1 LFKIKYLTVK
11 NFMSVG
17 NATQAVNFD
26 RDDLTLVLGVNVDL
40 GGDDSG
46 ARNGTGKTTIL
57 NALSYAL
64 FGQALTNIKR
74 DNLINKTNS
83 KGMLVSLDFEHNGQ
97 QYKIERGRK
106 KNVMR
111 FFVGED
117 EQEISDMAQGDSR
130 ETQKAIESMLGMS
143 HEMFKHLVALNTY
156 TDPFLNL
163 RANDQKDIIEQLLGI
178 TMLSEKAEALK
189 ERLKATKESIKEEE
203 YRIQAQQ
210 EANEKIKDQIESLKR
225 RQSMWEQ
232 KKEDDID
239 YLEAGIAKLEEIN
252 IESELEL
259 HKGLKDW
266 KEQTQQIEQV
276 RLAIKQAEKD
286 YQREEAAM
294 IKLQADIDLLQE
306 HKCHACG
313 QEVHDDKHEKLLKQK
328 QDSIDD
334 AKQQHEK
341 HSNTHKELCDAE
353 KELGDPGERPET
365 YYSNT
370 EDAYE
375 HKNNLD
381 KLQSQLEQRR
391 EETDPYKEQIEE
403 MENTAAA
410 EIDYDS
416 MNTLT
421 RLRDHQ
427 EFLQK
432 LLTNKD
438 SFIRK
443 RIIDQNLSYLN
454 SRLSYYLDKIG
465 LPHTVTF
472 LSDLS
477 VEIQELGRELD
488 FDNLSRGERN
498 RLILSL
504 SWAFRDV
511 YESLYDPINLLF
523 IDELIDSGMDSS
535 GVESALAILKK
546 MSREHKKSIWL
557 VSHKD
562 ELSGRVNN
570 IMTVT
575 KENGFTTYGT
585 DVDTI

>member
-1 LFKIKYLTVK
+1 MFRLKTLTVK

-26 RDDLTLVLGVNVDL
+26 RRDLTLVLGVNIDL

-46 ARNGTGKTTIL
+46 ARNGTGKTTII

-64 FGQALTNIKR
+64 FGQALTNIRR
-74 DNLINKTNS
+74 DNLINKTNT

-97 QYKIERGRK
+97 NYKIERGRK

-111 FFVGED
+111 FFVGD
-117 EQEISDMAQGDSR
+117 QEQDITDMAQGDSR
-130 ETQKAIESMLGMS
+130 ETQKAIEGMLGMS

-156 TDPFLNL
+156 TQPFLTL

-178 TMLSEKAEALK
+178 TMLSEKADALK
-189 ERLKATKESIKEEE
+189 ERLKATKDGIKEEE

-210 EANEKIKDQIESLKR
+210 EANEKISDQIDSLKR
-225 RQSMWEQ
+225 RQTLWASKQ
-232 KKEDDID
+232 SDDISS
-239 YLEAGIAKLEEIN
+239 LETALEDLGKLD
-252 IESELEL
+252 IEAELEL
-259 HKGLKDW
+259 HKDLKTW
-266 KEQTQQIEQV
+266 QELTAQV
-276 RLAIKQAEKD
+276 DQVDTAIQQAERD
-286 YQREEAAM
+286 YRREETAM
-294 IKLQADIDLLQE
+294 QKLQADIDLLQE

-313 QEVHDDKHEKLLKQK
+313 QEVHDDKHGELLKQK
-328 QDSIDD
+328 QDSMQD
-334 AKQQHEK
+334 ARLQYDK
-341 HSNTHKELCDAE
+341 HFSTHQALCEA
-353 KELGDPGERPET
+353 KHELGDPGARPET
-365 YYSNT
+365 YYEHA

-375 HKNNLD
+375 HKNSLSQ
-381 KLQSQLEQRR
+381 LQSQLQQRR
-391 EETDPYKEQIEE
+391 TETDPYKEQIEE
-403 MENTAAA
+403 MEKTAGT
-410 EIDYDS
+410 EIDYEA
-416 MNTLT
+416 MNALT

-523 IDELIDSGMDSS
+523 IDELIDSGMDAS
-535 GVESALAILKK
+535 GVESALALLKK

-562 ELSGRVNN
+562 ELAGRVNN

-575 KENGFTTYGT
+575 KENGFTTYGN
-585 DVDTI
+585 DVDTV